1 MRLKL
6 TKNWV
11 AKILS
16 LLLATAIWFLIKGYL
31 KDPMDPNDPD
41 YIPKAT
47 PVREDK

>member
-11 AKILS
+11 AKVLS

-31 KDPMDPNDPD
+31 NDPKSPNDPD
-41 YIPKAT
+41 YIPKAI
-47 PVREDK
+47 PVKETK